1 MKNADYNTL
10 RVKTVCEHKLNISFR
25 DGGEFNGWFE
35 YEGRKVARVTVPH
48 GRKPI
53 PPKTYKS
60 MAKQLNLTVEQFDE
74 LLDCP
79 LKFEDFLD
87 ILRTQ
92 GLIANQP
99 VSERP

>member
-1 MKNADYNTL
+1 MKNATYNTL
-10 RVKTVCEHKLNISFR
+10 DVKNVCVRKLNICFR

-35 YEGRKVARVTVPH
+35 HDGKRIARVTVPH

-60 MAKQLNLTVEQFDE
+60 MATQLKLTTEQFDL

-79 LKFEDFLD
+79 LKNEHYIQ
-87 ILRTQ
+87 ILSEKK
-92 GLIANQP
+92 LIG
-99 VSERP
+99 

>member
-1 MKNADYNTL
+1 MKNTDYNTL
-10 RVKTVCEHKLNISFR
+10 CVKTVCENKLSISFR

-35 YEGRKVARVTVPH
+35 YKGRKIARITVPH

-60 MAKQLNLTVEQFDE
+60 MARQLNLTIEQFDN

-79 LKFEDFLD
+79 LKFEDFLN
-87 ILRTQ
+87 ILKRQ
-92 GLIANQP
+92 GLIEGQP
-99 VSERP
+99 AS